1 MNVILKFK
9 VSYFFKSYFHYRHKQ
24 RIFAQKLKSMQLLD
38 GRETAE
44 QIRKELA
51 EAVQE
56 RKKAGKKIPHLAAI
70 LVGNDGGSLTY
81 VGAKVKACDQIGFE
95 STLIR
100 YDDSVP
106 EEILLA
112 KVKSLNEDK
121 SIDGF
126 IVQLP
131 LPAHIDEL
139 KITQAIDP
147 KKDVDGFHPVN
158 LGNMVLNL
166 PGFLPAT
173 PAGIVELLKRNN
185 IVTEGKKCVIIGRSN
200 IVGTPLSIMLGRNS
214 NPGNCTVTLAHSR
227 TQNLKEI
234 CQTADILIAA
244 IGQPDFVTADMV
256 KEGAVIIDV
265 GTTRVEDK
273 SRARG
278 WRLKGDVKFDEV
290 AEKCSF
296 ITPVPG
302 GVGPMTI
309 ASLMINTLKAM
320 ELKGK

>member
-1 MNVILKFK
+1 
-9 VSYFFKSYFHYRHKQ
+9 
-24 RIFAQKLKSMQLLD
+24 MQLLD
-38 GRETAE
+38 GKATAD

-51 EAVQE
+51 LAVQE
-56 RKKAGKKIPHLAAI
+56 RKKNGKKIPHLAAI

-106 EEILLA
+106 EDILLA
-112 KVKSLNEDK
+112 KVHALNEDR

-131 LPAHIDEL
+131 LPPHIDEM

-185 IVTEGKKCVIIGRSN
+185 IETEGKNCVIIGRSN
-200 IVGTPLSIMLGRNS
+200 IVGTPLSIMLGRNT
-214 NPGNCTVTLAHSR
+214 NPGNCTVTLAHSK
-227 TQNLKEI
+227 TKNLKEV
-234 CQTADILIAA
+234 CLSADILIAA
-244 IGQPDFVTADMV
+244 IGQPEFVTADMV
-256 KEGAVIIDV
+256 KKGAVVIDV
-265 GTTRVEDK
+265 GTTRVEDAT
-273 SRARG
+273 RARG
-278 WRLKGDVKFDEV
+278 WRLKGDVDFEGV
-290 AEKCSF
+290 AEVCSF